1 MAQKIATILVAPKT
15 LYREALARLLANTSY
30 KPVRIVSHV
39 NDVLQGEPLKAG
51 KLLFLVISEGWE
63 SIPAGE
69 ERFAELELIKLQ
81 FPDAPLVVLSGTF
94 DAKEVV
100 AVLRAGANGYVLN
113 TLTCQAL
120 IKSFDLAMCGQTVLP
135 SEFARAIRAQ
145 RYASPEI
152 LAPATRPQVVSEI
165 DKVSVSQPRFDER
178 KLSRKE
184 NAILTHLSLGD
195 TNKTI
200 ARSLGIAETTV
211 KTHVKAILRKIG
223 VRNRTQAALW
233 AFNNLQQPA
242 APEFAE
248 ELK

>member
-152 LAPATRPQVVSEI
+152 LAPATRPQVASEI
-165 DKVSVSQPRFDER
+165 DKISVPQPRFDER

-233 AFNNLQQPA
+233 AFNNLQQAA